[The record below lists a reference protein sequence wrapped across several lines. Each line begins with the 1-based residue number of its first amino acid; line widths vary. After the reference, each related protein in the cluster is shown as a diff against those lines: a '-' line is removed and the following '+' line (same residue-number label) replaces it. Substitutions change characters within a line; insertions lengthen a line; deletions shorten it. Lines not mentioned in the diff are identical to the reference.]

1 MMFDA
6 IIVGGSYAGQS
17 AALQLARA
25 RRSILVIDGGRRR
38 NRFAEAS
45 HGFLTQDGRA
55 PGAITAAS
63 RAQLMAYPTVE
74 WIDGEARSAART
86 ADGFE
91 VTTTGDARYQGRRMV
106 LATGVVDRLP
116 TIPGLVERWGRS
128 VFHCPY
134 CHGYELNRGPIG
146 VLAVSPLSMHHAL
159 LVPEW
164 GPTTFFTNGVFV
176 RDDEQQARLD
186 RRGVMVERTPI
197 DRIDGEGADVV
208 LKDGRVVS
216 LAGLFTMT
224 EVEMGCPLATH
235 LGCNFGQ
242 GPAGPFIE
250 TNEFKETSVAGV
262 FACGDA
268 ARTFGSVA
276 MAVGDGAFAGV
287 STHQSLVFRDS

>member
-6 IIVGGSYAGQS
+6 IVVGGSYAGQS

-25 RRSILVIDGGRRR
+25 RRSVLVIDGGNRR

-55 PGAITAAS
+55 PGAIADAS
-63 RAQLMAYPTVE
+63 RAQLMAYPSVQ
-74 WIDGEARSAART
+74 WIDGEAQTVSRT
-86 ADGFE
+86 SEGFE
-91 VTTTGDARYQGRRMV
+91 VETAANANYQGRRIV
-106 LATGVVDRLP
+106 LAIGVVDRLP
-116 TIPGLVERWGRS
+116 AIPGLVERWGES

-176 RDDEQQARLD
+176 PDEEQRAQLD
-186 RRGVMVERTPI
+186 RRGVTVEHTPI
-197 DRIDGEGADVV
+197 DKVVGTADVV

-216 LAGLFTMT
+216 LKGLFTMT
-224 EVEMGCPLATH
+224 EVEMGCPLAAQ

-242 GPAGPFIE
+242 GPVGPFIE
-250 TNEFKETSVAGV
+250 TNEFKETSVPGV

-276 MAVGDGAFAGV
+276 MAVGDGALAGV

>member
-1 MMFDA
+1 MIFDA
-6 IIVGGSYAGQS
+6 IVVGGSYAGQS

-25 RRSILVIDGGRRR
+25 RRSVLVIDGGNRR

-45 HGFLTQDGRA
+45 HGFLTQDGPA
-55 PGAITAAS
+55 PGAIAAAS
-63 RAQLMAYPTVE
+63 RAQLMAYPSVQ
-74 WIDGEARSAART
+74 WIDGEAQTVSRT
-86 ADGFE
+86 SEGFE
-91 VTTTGDARYQGRRMV
+91 VATADDTNYRGRRVV
-106 LATGVVDRLP
+106 LAIGVVDRLP
-116 TIPGLVERWGRS
+116 TIPGLVERWGES

-176 RDDEQQARLD
+176 PDHEQRAQLD
-186 RRGVMVERTPI
+186 RRGVTVEHTPI
-197 DRIDGEGADVV
+197 DKMVGTADIV

-216 LAGLFTMT
+216 LKGLFTMT
-224 EVEMGCPLATH
+224 EVEMSCPLAAQ

-250 TNEFKETSVAGV
+250 TNAFKETSVPKV

-276 MAVGDGAFAGV
+276 MAVGDGALAGV

>member
-6 IIVGGSYAGQS
+6 IVVGGSYAGQS

-25 RRSILVIDGGRRR
+25 RRSVLVIDGGNRR

-55 PGAITAAS
+55 PGAIAAAS
-63 RAQLMAYPTVE
+63 RAQLMAYPSVQ
-74 WIDGEARSAART
+74 WIDGEAQTVSRT
-86 ADGFE
+86 SEGFE
-91 VTTTGDARYQGRRMV
+91 VETAGDANYQGRRIV
-106 LATGVVDRLP
+106 LAIGVVDRLP
-116 TIPGLVERWGRS
+116 AIPGLVERWGES

-176 RDDEQQARLD
+176 PDEEQRAQLD
-186 RRGVMVERTPI
+186 RRGVTAEHTPI
-197 DRIDGEGADVV
+197 DKVVGAADVV

-216 LAGLFTMT
+216 LKGLFTMT
-224 EVEMGCPLATH
+224 EVEMGCPLAAQ

-242 GPAGPFIE
+242 GPVGPFIE
-250 TNEFKETSVAGV
+250 TNEFKETSVPGV

-276 MAVGDGAFAGV
+276 MAVGDGALAGV

>member
-6 IIVGGSYAGQS
+6 IVVGGSYAGQS

-25 RRSILVIDGGRRR
+25 RRSVLVIDGGNRR

-55 PGAITAAS
+55 PGAIAAAS
-63 RAQLMAYPTVE
+63 RAQLMAYPSVQ
-74 WIDGEARSAART
+74 WIEGEAQTVSRT
-86 ADGFE
+86 SEGFE
-91 VTTTGDARYQGRRMV
+91 VETAANANYQGRRIV
-106 LATGVVDRLP
+106 LAIGVVDRLP
-116 TIPGLVERWGRS
+116 AIPGLVERWGES

-176 RDDEQQARLD
+176 PDEEQRAQLD
-186 RRGVMVERTPI
+186 RRGVTVEHTPI
-197 DRIDGEGADVV
+197 DKVVGTADVV

-216 LAGLFTMT
+216 LKGLFTMT
-224 EVEMGCPLATH
+224 EVEMGCPLAAQ

-242 GPAGPFIE
+242 GPVGPFIE
-250 TNEFKETSVAGV
+250 TNEFKETSVPGV

-276 MAVGDGAFAGV
+276 MAVGDGALAGV

>member
-6 IIVGGSYAGQS
+6 IVVGGSYAGQS

-25 RRSILVIDGGRRR
+25 RRSVLVIDGGNRR

-55 PGAITAAS
+55 PGAIAAAS
-63 RAQLMAYPTVE
+63 RAQLTAYPSVQ
-74 WIDGEARSAART
+74 WIDGEAQTVSRT
-86 ADGFE
+86 SEGFE
-91 VTTTGDARYQGRRMV
+91 VETAGNANYQGRRIV
-106 LATGVVDRLP
+106 LAIGVVDRLP
-116 TIPGLVERWGRS
+116 AIPGLVERWGES

-176 RDDEQQARLD
+176 PDEEQRAQLD
-186 RRGVMVERTPI
+186 RRGVRVEHTPI
-197 DRIDGEGADVV
+197 DKVVGAADVV

-216 LAGLFTMT
+216 LKGLFTMT
-224 EVEMGCPLATH
+224 EVEMGCPLAAQ

-242 GPAGPFIE
+242 GPVGPFIE
-250 TNEFKETSVAGV
+250 TNEFKETSVPGV

-276 MAVGDGAFAGV
+276 MAVGDGALAGV